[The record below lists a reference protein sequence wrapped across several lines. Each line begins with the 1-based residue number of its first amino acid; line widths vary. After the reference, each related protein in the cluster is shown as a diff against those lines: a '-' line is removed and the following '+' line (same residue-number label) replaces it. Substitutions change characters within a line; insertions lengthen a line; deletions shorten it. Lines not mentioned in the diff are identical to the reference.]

1 MITPELELLF
11 ESIKVVLLSHEDGRL
26 RQLTSV
32 EKLDWN
38 RVANLAKF
46 HRVRPILYSALQ
58 KVGIKNN
65 YTNEQKKFLGLLTQ
79 KNLLYQ
85 IEFQFIISLLHRNQ
99 ISVLPYKGLLFQQKL
114 FTNTLLRESRDMD
127 LLVLPKD
134 VPMVIELL
142 CQNGWKM
149 MYSEDGNF
157 DKNTVDDL
165 VNNLVLKELNLFKES
180 PQGITLSIDLHWALQ
195 ESYHVY
201 NLTAEDCFSNS
212 SLEPFNN
219 KSIMLPSTPM
229 IYQMM
234 LNHHGGRE
242 AWTKLK
248 YICDLILF
256 KQIYPTITKNEYD
269 EWASI
274 YKMFKINKIGHDL
287 AEHIIQNRLST
298 IENDYPQYL
307 DFWEKASINDKS
319 NPEIFRRIA
328 FLGLIR
334 KSQDTVES
342 RLKFIERLLIHYAR
356 PNRAEEKRLFYF
368 HEKYTYLNVLGK
380 LLSVVFNTSRK
391 ILKNNGILG

>member
-1 MITPELELLF
+1 MITLELELLL
-11 ESIKVVLLSHEDGRL
+11 ESIKVVLLSHEESRL
-26 RQLTSV
+26 RQLTST
-32 EKLDWN
+32 EKLNWN
-38 RVANLAKF
+38 RVDKLAKF
-46 HRVRPILYSALQ
+46 HRVRPILCNALQ
-58 KVGIKNN
+58 KVGITND
-65 YTNEQKKFLGLLTQ
+65 YTNEQRGFLGLLTQ

-85 IEFQFIISLLHRNQ
+85 IEFQLIISLLNKNH
-99 ISVLPYKGLLFQQKL
+99 ISLLPYKGLLFQQRL
-114 FTNTLLRESRDMD
+114 FSNTLLRESRDMD

-134 VPMVIELL
+134 VPIVIELL
-142 CQNGWKM
+142 CKNGWKM
-149 MYSEDGNF
+149 MYSEDGNY
-157 DKNTVDDL
+157 DKNTVDNL

-201 NLTAEDCFSNS
+201 DLTAEDCFSNS
-212 SLEPFNN
+212 SLETFNN
-219 KSIMLPSTPM
+219 KSILLPSTSM

-248 YICDLILF
+248 YVCDLILF
-256 KQIYPTITKNEYD
+256 KQIYPAVTRDEFD
-269 EWASI
+269 EWAST
-274 YKMFKINKIGHDL
+274 YKMLQINKIGHEL
-287 AEHIIQNRLST
+287 AENIIKNRLPN
-298 IENDYPQYL
+298 IEKDYPQYL
-307 DFWEKASINDKS
+307 DFWEKATINDKS
-319 NPEIFRRIA
+319 NPEVFRRIV

-380 LLSVVFNTSRK
+380 LLSVIYNTSRK
-391 ILKNNGILG
+391 ILKNNGILR